1 MRRSPALLGLP
12 LLIIV
17 AGCAQVDTEPA
28 DTGPRLD
35 RHVAFDQRA
44 TVVADGWRP
53 PTAWTTGYV
62 PLQEVTVLVGEAAF
76 TDETKLAFNAG
87 WYREQAVLP
96 AGQPD
101 DGTIRFPDGELR
113 VPLITAAEAYQQ
125 LDQGDPPPCPGRPK
139 EPGTPPPANPPD
151 APAGPD
157 DPVSSAPQAAC
168 VPLTVTGVELGHAPV
183 HTSRGAA
190 QVPAW
195 LFTVQEIGAVVARAA
210 VAPHSVGALP
220 EPVAP
225 TAPVP
230 PDLVG
235 AQDIGAIDGAS
246 LTYRLGIGSCDT
258 EITPL
263 VQEHDHLVVVG
274 GSVQRSSGVCDDM
287 LKFEP
292 VTVTLRAPLGV
303 RPVLDVLSGTPL
315 RLAAG

>member
-17 AGCAQVDTEPA
+17 AGCAPADTEPA
-28 DTGPRLD
+28 NVGPRVD
-35 RHVAFDQRA
+35 QHEAFDQRA
-44 TVVADGWRP
+44 TAVADGWRP
-53 PTAWTTGYV
+53 DAAWAAGYV
-62 PLQEVTVLVGEAAF
+62 PLQEPTLLVGDAAF
-76 TDETKLAFNAG
+76 TEETKLAFNAG

-113 VPLITAAEAYQQ
+113 VPLITAVEAYQQ

-157 DPVSSAPQAAC
+157 DPVSSEPQAAC
-168 VPLTVTGVELGHAPV
+168 IPLTVTGVELGLAPV
-183 HTSRGAA
+183 QTSRGAA

-195 LFTVQEIGAVVARAA
+195 LFTVAEISAVVARVA
-210 VAPHSVGALP
+210 VAPDAVGALP

-225 TAPVP
+225 TAPVA

-235 AQDIGAIDGAS
+235 AQDIQTVDGAS
-246 LTYRLGIGSCDT
+246 LTYRLGVGSCDT
-258 EITPL
+258 EVTPL

-274 GSVQRSSGVCDDM
+274 GTVQRTSGACNDM

-303 RPVLDVLSGTPL
+303 RPVLDVLGGAPL